1 MKKVTLLGDSIRMG
15 YGKRVEELL
24 KDEFEIYQPEDNCR
38 FSKYTLRGVLY
49 EWSKQIE
56 GSDVIHWNNGLWDMC
71 DFGEGVFSTK
81 EEYAENMKRI
91 ARLLKKRGK
100 TVIFATTTPVR
111 EGNPYDDNQ
120 RIVEYNNFI
129 APILSEMG
137 VLIND
142 LHSVVAPDIN
152 KYIREDDKIHLTDE
166 GIEVCAKKVIESIKS
181 AL

>member
-1 MKKVTLLGDSIRMG
+1 MKKITLLGDSIRMG

-56 GSDVIHWNNGLWDMC
+56 GSDIIHWNNGLWDMC
-71 DFGEGVFSTK
+71 DFGEGVFTSK
-81 EEYAENMKRI
+81 EEYANNMTRI
-91 ARLLKKRGK
+91 AKLLKEKGKR
-100 TVIFATTTPVR
+100 VIFATTTPIR
-111 EGNPYDDNQ
+111 EGNPYDDNR
-120 RIVEYNNFI
+120 RIVDYNNFI
-129 APILSEMG
+129 VPILSEMG
-137 VLIND
+137 IIIND
-142 LHSVVAPDIN
+142 LHSVVVPDIN

-166 GIEVCAKKVIESIKS
+166 GVEICAKKVIETIKS

>member
-1 MKKVTLLGDSIRMG
+1 MKKITLLGDSIRMG

-24 KDEFEIYQPEDNCR
+24 KDEFEIYQPQDNCR

-71 DFGEGVFSTK
+71 DFGEGVFTSK
-81 EEYAENMKRI
+81 EEYAENMTRI
-91 ARLLKKRGK
+91 AKLLKEKGK
-100 TVIFATTTPVR
+100 TVIFATTTPIR

-120 RIVEYNNFI
+120 RIVDYNNFI
-129 APILSEMG
+129 VPILSEMG
-137 VLIND
+137 ILIND
-142 LHSVVAPDIN
+142 LHSVVVQDTN

-166 GIEVCAKKVIESIKS
+166 GVEICAKKVIEAIKN

>member
-1 MKKVTLLGDSIRMG
+1 MKKITLLGDSIRMG

-71 DFGEGVFSTK
+71 DFGEGVFTSK

-91 ARLLKKRGK
+91 AKLLKEKGK
-100 TVIFATTTPVR
+100 TVIFATTTPIR
-111 EGNPYDDNQ
+111 EGNPYDDND

-137 VLIND
+137 ILIND
-142 LHSVVAPDIN
+142 LHSVIAPDIN
-152 KYIREDDKIHLTDE
+152 KYIREDDKIHLTDD
-166 GIEVCAKKVIESIKS
+166 GIEVCAKKVIERIKNV
-181 AL
+181 L

>member
-1 MKKVTLLGDSIRMG
+1 MKKITLLGDSIRMG

-24 KDEFEIYQPEDNCR
+24 KDEFEIYQPQDNCR

-71 DFGEGVFSTK
+71 DFGEGVFTSK
-81 EEYAENMKRI
+81 EEYAENMIRI
-91 ARLLKKRGK
+91 AKLLKEKGK
-100 TVIFATTTPVR
+100 TVIFATTTPIR

-120 RIVEYNNFI
+120 RIVDYNNFI
-129 APILSEMG
+129 VPILSEMG
-137 VLIND
+137 ILIND
-142 LHSVVAPDIN
+142 LHSVVVQDTN

-166 GIEVCAKKVIESIKS
+166 GVEICAKKVIEAIKN